1 MKKIGIG
8 IGCALLLCGMTALT
22 GCGSEPSAPPASEVV
37 SSEAVSETTSSEA
50 ISSAAGESTSAQ
62 TTLELGDQLKKP
74 EIGEEIAVVKQ
85 RRVRL
90 KCGCFHKQHQRRWKT
105 LSSLQKAV
113 FMTDW
118 TSTASLTAL

>member
-50 ISSAAGESTSAQ
+50 ISSAAGESASAQ

-74 EIGEEIAVVKQ
+74 EIGEEIAVIETTQGTIKM
-85 RRVRL
+85 RL
-90 KCGCFHKQHQRRWKT
+90 FPHGSVIQYR
-105 LSSLQKAV
+105 
-113 FMTDW
+113 
-118 TSTASLTAL
+118 